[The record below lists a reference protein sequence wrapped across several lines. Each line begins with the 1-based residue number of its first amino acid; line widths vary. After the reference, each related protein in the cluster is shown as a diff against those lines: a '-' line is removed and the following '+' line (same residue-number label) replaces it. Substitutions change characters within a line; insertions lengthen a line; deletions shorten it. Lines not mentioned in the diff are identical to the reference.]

1 MQVLAKAYDNPIPGF
16 KTPTVGNL
24 RLWEALPV
32 AEFDLSA
39 FNEGKYDKVRPACPS
54 PASPKGVLLC
64 AGIRS
69 HLASK
74 GRCPIWNPL
83 GGLWQSFFLVCS
95 IMMSSQVHV
104 GSRAKVASLQ
114 RA

>member
-1 MQVLAKAYDNPIPGF
+1 MSRDIKGVLRNAKVLAKAYDNPIPGF

-54 PASPKGVLLC
+54 
-64 AGIRS
+64 
-69 HLASK
+69 
-74 GRCPIWNPL
+74 
-83 GGLWQSFFLVCS
+83 
-95 IMMSSQVHV
+95 
-104 GSRAKVASLQ
+104 
-114 RA
+114 